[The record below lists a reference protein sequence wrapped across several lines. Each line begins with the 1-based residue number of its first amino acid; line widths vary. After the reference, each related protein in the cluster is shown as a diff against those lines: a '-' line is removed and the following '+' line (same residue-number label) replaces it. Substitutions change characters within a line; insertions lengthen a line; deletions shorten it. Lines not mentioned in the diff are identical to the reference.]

1 MTNSRAIGQSNV
13 TQRIFEI
20 GRKVV
25 VATKHKKEQVI
36 APILSQSFQF
46 ECIVSDID
54 TDRFGT
60 FSGEIDRTL
69 SPLEAARKKCHMAM
83 EACGLDLAISS
94 EGSFGGHPFIPFC
107 QADEELVLLVD
118 RKNNLEIVGKELTMN
133 TNLSG
138 QFVSSY
144 TEALGFARKCG
155 FPRHGLILRET
166 ESKGQI
172 FIKGLSDVST
182 LRSKMEYLLPKHQK
196 IWLETDMRAMYNPT
210 RMRAIEKA
218 TLNLVKKMNSLCPSC
233 SMPGYWIQKANEGL
247 PCSYCDTPT
256 RSTLSF
262 EYGCLKCGHV
272 TTIKNPNGRE
282 AEDPMY
288 CDHCNP

>member
-1 MTNSRAIGQSNV
+1 ME
-13 TQRIFEI
+13 RIFEI

-60 FSGEIDRTL
+60 FSGDIERTL
-69 SPLEAARKKCHMAM
+69 SPLEAARNKCHLAM
-83 EACGLDLAISS
+83 DACGLDLAISS
-94 EGSFGGHPFIPFC
+94 EGSFGIHPFIPFC
-107 QADEELVLLVD
+107 QADEELVLLLD
-118 RKNNLEIVGKELTMN
+118 RKNNLEIVGKELTTA

-138 QFVSSY
+138 QFVNSY
-144 TEALGFARKCG
+144 TEALRFARICG

-172 FIKGLSDVST
+172 FEKGVSDVST
-182 LRSKMEYLLPKHQK
+182 LHSKLNHLLEKHQK
-196 IWLETDMRAMYNPT
+196 IWIETDMRAMYNPT
-210 RMRAIEKA
+210 RMKAIEKA
-218 TLNLVKKMNSLCPSC
+218 TLNLAEKMNSLCPSC
-233 SMPGYWIQKANEGL
+233 STPGYWIQEVTKGL
-247 PCSYCDTPT
+247 PCSWCDMPT
-256 RSTLSF
+256 QSTLSVKY
-262 EYGCLKCGHV
+262 ECLKCGHA
-272 TTIKNPNGRE
+272 TTVKNPNGRE